1 MDRPGPYEDTTAVG
15 VDVLGLVTSG
25 MYIDPLSVYR
35 EYIQNAADAIESAGS
50 AREGRVELTLLPQE
64 GRIAIADN
72 GPGLS
77 LAEARR
83 SLVPIARSE
92 KRGRGL
98 RGFRGVGRL
107 AGLAF
112 AESVTFLTRAG
123 AGAPVARVVWD
134 GNALNAGIARG
145 EPLATVLDATVTVD
159 TVSSEGCP
167 AHFFEVHIE
176 GVSRHAAGSLMN
188 RDAARQYVAE
198 VCPVPFSK
206 DFLTATRIWERC
218 RVGNGPFSL
227 NVCFRDEVGG
237 VERPH
242 ARSVRVSEH
251 ESQEIVELEEVRV
264 AGLGACE
271 FAAAG
276 WIAHTPYRGAIL
288 KSCGVRGIRARVGN
302 IQIGGE
308 NVFGHLFSED
318 RFNRWCI
325 GEVHV
330 LDAAIVPNARR
341 DYFEPNVHLRNLEN
355 QLGAV
360 CRRLEKRCRSASRD
374 RLGERRVGEF
384 VDEAE
389 AALELAVSGY
399 LNTDAAQRL
408 VEDCSR
414 EAADWMKR
422 RSTLVGGATAK
433 RELGRVA
440 DRLNDYQAAVAMKAL
455 PGVGLT
461 DAQAYRDVFGVL
473 TEVLSDPRLAKR
485 MIEAV
490 VEGMENRRG
499 KGGVQAVFGRSRR
512 QSVQS

>member
-1 MDRPGPYEDTTAVG
+1 MDRSGGYEDVAVVG

-25 MYIDPLSVYR
+25 MYIDPLTIYR
-35 EYIQNAADAIESAGS
+35 EYIQNAADAIQSAGVKHD
-50 AREGRVELTLLPQE
+50 GRIEISLAPQE
-64 GRIAIADN
+64 GQVAIRDN

-77 LAEARR
+77 LMEAKR
-83 SLVPIARSE
+83 SLVPIAKSE

-123 AGAPVARVVWD
+123 AGTPVARVVWD
-134 GNALNAGIARG
+134 GNGLNAGIRRG
-145 EPLATVLDATVTVD
+145 EPLARVLDGAVTVD
-159 TVSSEGCP
+159 TVRDEGYP
-167 AHFFEVHIE
+167 AHFFEARVD
-176 GVSRHAAGSLMN
+176 GVSRHAASSLMN
-188 RDAARQYVAE
+188 RHAVRQYVGE
-198 VCPVPFSK
+198 VCPVPFST
-206 DFLTATRIWERC
+206 DFRTATGIWER
-218 RVGNGPFSL
+218 GWSKEGPFAVS
-227 NVCFRDEVGG
+227 VRFCDEVAR

-242 ARSVRVSEH
+242 ACSVRVSQH
-251 ESQEIVELEEVRV
+251 ESQEIVEIEEIRV

-271 FAAAG
+271 CAAMG

-288 KSCGVRGIRARVGN
+288 KSCGVRGMRARVGN

-308 NVFGHLFSED
+308 DVFGHLFSED

-325 GEVHV
+325 AEVHV
-330 LDAAIVPNARR
+330 LDPAIVPNARR

-360 CRRLEKRCRSASRD
+360 CRRLERRCRSASKA
-374 RLGERRVGEF
+374 RLGERRLREF

-389 AALELAVSGY
+389 ATLELATSGY
-399 LNTDAAQRL
+399 LNASTAQRL
-408 VEDCSR
+408 IEDCGH
-414 EAADWMKR
+414 EAAGWVER
-422 RSTLVGGATAK
+422 RSMLVGSVASTE
-433 RELGRVA
+433 ELGLVA
-440 DRLNDYQAAVAMKAL
+440 ERLKDCQAPGAMKTL

-461 DAQAYRDVFGVL
+461 ETQVYRDVFGIL

-490 VEGMENRRG
+490 VEGMEDGRG
-499 KGGVQAVFGRSRR
+499 KRLVQPVLGRASSPRG
-512 QSVQS
+512 